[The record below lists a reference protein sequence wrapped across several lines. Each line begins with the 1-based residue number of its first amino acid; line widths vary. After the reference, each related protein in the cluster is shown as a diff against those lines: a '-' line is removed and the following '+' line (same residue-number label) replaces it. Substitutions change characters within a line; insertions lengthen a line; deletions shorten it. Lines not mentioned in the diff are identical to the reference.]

1 MWVGVAEPSE
11 VGQKH
16 VGAGALNRPAE
27 QSSANWFL
35 CKTSRAALARPDEAS
50 GPMRASKYETIEKES
65 AMRYQLSIII
75 VVFLMFLSI
84 VASAQQIRGD
94 YLETRSADVYTGQ
107 CFANGEVNLV
117 GNEAILAWRVQSGSW
132 DGVPL
137 QGLTV
142 AAAVRAK
149 GTLGDP
155 YENPYPAKAVLL
167 VDDEASAQQ
176 RAALV
181 NFARHMGGELLN
193 NVEQV
198 IPVQMELVVN
208 AEHHGAAMLR
218 AGSFATVQTRSIG
231 DKDHL
236 CGNEETY
243 YPPLT
248 HLAHSMPAVA
258 LTDSYSGPG
267 LGTSWDLHGKRSAF
281 VGSFAR

>member
-1 MWVGVAEPSE
+1 MSLGFDVAHRPQLEPRYWK
-11 VGQKH
+11 GFH
-16 VGAGALNRPAE
+16 
-27 QSSANWFL
+27 
-35 CKTSRAALARPDEAS
+35 
-50 GPMRASKYETIEKES
+50 
-65 AMRYQLSIII
+65 MRYQLSL
-75 VVFLMFLSI
+75 VLVLLSI
-84 VASAQQIRGD
+84 VLSLPAGAQQIRGD

-117 GNEAILAWRVQSGSW
+117 GNEAILAWHVRSGSW

-137 QGLTV
+137 RGLIVTAV
-142 AAAVRAK
+142 VRAQ

-167 VDDEASAQQ
+167 VDDQASPQQ

-181 NFARHMGGELLN
+181 SFAQQMGGELLK

-198 IPVQMELVVN
+198 IAVQTEFVVN
-208 AEHHGAAMLR
+208 LEKHGAAMLR
-218 AGSFATVQTRSIG
+218 AGQFATVQTRSIG

-248 HLAHSMPAVA
+248 QLAHSMPAVA
-258 LTDSYSGPG
+258 LTDAYKGPG
-267 LGTSWDLHGKRSAF
+267 LGASWDLHGKRSAF
-281 VGSFAR
+281 VGVFAR